1 MTKDTLGGYDENIK
15 NKKLKVNKIM
25 EAEIKKKIIKRLKI
39 LEGQVRGLQRMV
51 AEEKYCLDI
60 LRQCA
65 AIKEAL
71 SGCEA
76 LMLKN
81 HLTTHVLQQIKSGQK
96 NKAIQDILSIY
107 KFSSKNKIKGR

>member
-1 MTKDTLGGYDENIK
+1 MK
-15 NKKLKVNKIM
+15 
-25 EAEIKKKIIKRLKI
+25 AEIKKKIIKRLKI

-65 AIKEAL
+65 AVREAL
-71 SGCEA
+71 SSCEV
-76 LMLKN
+76 LMLQN
-81 HLTTHVLQQIKSGQK
+81 HLATHVLQQIRSGQK

-107 KFSSKNKIKGR
+107 KFSSKNKIKGQ